1 LLLSFRFQLLCGQAP
16 DGISHGCE
24 EIRASAMGD
33 TSGEA
38 LVNLREAI
46 EEMIREYGET
56 AVFQDINP
64 QSEVQ
69 VIEVAV

>member
-1 LLLSFRFQLLCGQAP
+1 MKYKLPVIIVPLE
-16 DGISHGCE
+16 DGGYLARCE

-33 TSGEA
+33 TTGEA

-69 VIEVAV
+69 IIEVAV

>member
-1 LLLSFRFQLLCGQAP
+1 MNYKLPVIIVPLE
-16 DGISHGCE
+16 DGVYLARCE
-24 EIRASAMGD
+24 EVRACAMGD
-33 TSGEA
+33 TTGQA

-64 QSEVQ
+64 ESEVQ
-69 VIEVAV
+69 IIEVAV

>member
-1 LLLSFRFQLLCGQAP
+1 MKYKLPVTIVPLE
-16 DGISHGCE
+16 DGGYLARCE
-24 EIRASAMGD
+24 EIRATATGN
-33 TSGEA
+33 TTGEA

-69 VIEVAV
+69 IIEVAV